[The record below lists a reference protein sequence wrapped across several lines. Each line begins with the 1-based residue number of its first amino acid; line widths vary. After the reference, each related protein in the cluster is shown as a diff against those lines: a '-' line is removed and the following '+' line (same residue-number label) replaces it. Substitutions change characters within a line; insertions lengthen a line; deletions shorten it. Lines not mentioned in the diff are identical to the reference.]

1 MLTPTWENDPI
12 WLAYFWNGL
21 VQPPTGQII
30 IISICLFVEVGSWS
44 HYLQGFYTIQKV
56 VFRSVTDGRPCPK
69 ALTFELRVGMMS
81 RVRNTQRK
89 LQQKNGRAWLYC
101 RSFVVGL
108 LVWLFDCFV
117 LCCVVLLVWLFVSNG
132 FGGTCKKD
140 RRSLFGGGMLW
151 LTSLR
156 DGNARSKLDLDY
168 PGSHLRKPENHSA
181 VGAVKGFMG
190 QCKRSEFWSWWEGKS
205 HKIWAERYFPRKVQ
219 KAIAG
224 TQNDGSGRW
233 SGFLF
238 EMAPFWA
245 TCLSFLG
252 R

>member
-1 MLTPTWENDPI
+1 MLCCW
-12 WLAYFWNGL
+12 FG
-21 VQPPTGQII
+21 
-30 IISICLFVEVGSWS
+30 CLFLTGS
-44 HYLQGFYTIQKV
+44 V
-56 VFRSVTDGRPCPK
+56 
-69 ALTFELRVGMMS
+69 ARV
-81 RVRNTQRK
+81 
-89 LQQKNGRAWLYC
+89 
-101 RSFVVGL
+101 
-108 LVWLFDCFV
+108 
-117 LCCVVLLVWLFVSNG
+117 
-132 FGGTCKKD
+132 KD
-140 RRSLFGGGMLW
+140 RRSLFGGGDVMANI
-151 LTSLR
+151 TLR

-252 R
+252 EVTDPYSLKSSWWSLRVSDVGGSDNQPNQREGLTTDICYLEDHVSAGW